1 MTAVTQIYTMM
12 VHEAE
17 EGGYW
22 AEIAELP
29 GCVTQGETLDVL
41 RINMREAMEAVLERD
56 TEDVQLAE
64 VAPTETYLL
73 PSQQFETWTGI
84 GA

>member
-1 MTAVTQIYTMM
+1 MTTATQIYTMM
-12 VHEAE
+12 LHKAE

-29 GCVTQGETLDVL
+29 GCVTQGETLDEL
-41 RINMREAMEAVLERD
+41 RDNMREAMEAVLERGA
-56 TEDVQLAE
+56 EDVQLAE
-64 VAPTETYLL
+64 VAPTETLDWT
-73 PSQQFETWTGI
+73 SQEVSTWTGI